1 MCHSLMGGK
10 LESDWCARFC
20 WRSTSDQTTWPVFP
34 MVWGRIRQLLTSV
47 CHITAVCQQL
57 WEAHPFFVFFFFGYL
72 EIWFRVLLALLP
84 LLTSSS
90 IHTAS
95 YKHLSGC
102 ARSSWKTQI
111 QLFLFWAAALCRCAS
126 TYHCSRSEPMERK
139 ARRAPFAH
147 LDSSSCQFKKFL
159 VILPLISI
167 QSATDMLP
175 ATPSYII
182 LEQKILP

>member
-1 MCHSLMGGK
+1 MSQPHGREIRIWLMRSF
-10 LESDWCARFC
+10 LLMFYLRPDDVTRVSDGFGQNNTAVDICLPHNCCVSATL
-20 WRSTSDQTTWPVFP
+20 RSTSVFL
-34 MVWGRIRQLLTSV
+34 V
-47 CHITAVCQQL
+47 
-57 WEAHPFFVFFFFGYL
+57 FFGYL

-126 TYHCSRSEPMERK
+126 TYHCSRSEPMERE
-139 ARRAPFAH
+139 ARRAPFAP
-147 LDSSSCQFKKFL
+147 LYSSSCQYKKLL

-182 LEQKILP
+182 LEQKTIP